1 MCYTDIF
8 HRNIFIVILIILFVK
23 EYNKFFHNFFESAVE
38 EFAKEVRS
46 KKFPNDEYSYSKK
59 IKNIRFL
66 NLKKK

>member
-1 MCYTDIF
+1 MVPYVGIF
-8 HRNIFIVILIILFVK
+8 SDEEKKEFEHFTTQEANRFIK
-23 EYNKFFHNFFESAVE
+23 NKKE